1 MSSLPAGNNNDTP
14 LSVAAA
20 VQSTLL
26 RYSLPPVTFDRG
38 VDIQH
43 EGDRA
48 DFLYLVKS
56 GFLYSY
62 GVLPD
67 GQRQIIFLYKE
78 GDMVGFTDLG
88 SARSM
93 GSLRSLS
100 ECVLQPIPISA
111 FLSPS
116 FLTPAIA
123 TFFLHKAAEMQS
135 VLIRSIVAMGRMAA
149 RERVICLLLMLNDR
163 FGSTTEKDEVHIP
176 LTQSELG
183 DLIGLTNVSISK
195 ILSQLSTDGFIERK
209 GNRIVLRRRLEMQR
223 MIGYEPLRF
232 SADILTHNARRTHNA
247 VDRLRSRR
255 INVPAI
261 SARVAQDRMD
271 QLKGGDG

>member
-1 MSSLPAGNNNDTP
+1 MSSLFAGNNIDTP

-20 VQSTLL
+20 VRSTLL
-26 RYSLPPVTFDRG
+26 RCSLPPVAFDRG

-88 SARSM
+88 SARTL
-93 GSLRSLS
+93 GALRSLS
-100 ECVLQPIPISA
+100 DCVLQPIPMSA

-123 TFFLHKAAEMQS
+123 TYFLHKAAEMQS
-135 VLIRSIVAMGRMAA
+135 VLVRSLVAMGRMTA

-163 FGSTTEKDEVHIP
+163 FGSTTDKDEVQIP
-176 LTQSELG
+176 LNQSELG

-195 ILSQLSTDGFIERK
+195 NLSQLSAEGLIERK
-209 GNRIVLRRRLEMQR
+209 GNRIVLRRRVDMQR
-223 MIGYEPLRF
+223 MIGYEPIHF
-232 SADILTHNARRTHNA
+232 PPDVLTHGARRNHNA
-247 VDRLRSRR
+247 VNRIRSRR
-255 INVPAI
+255 IKMPSS
-261 SARVAQDRMD
+261 SARVAQDRID
-271 QLKGGDG
+271 QLKGWDG